1 MDKIDFRLG
10 QVNTVLEIPPFFVN
24 FDKRA
29 FSSMMTRVKK
39 RGRKALFYV
48 YVTRSNQLSKLLLLK
63 ALHPDIFI
71 PETIKIDKEEMDK
84 AEVNS
89 FIESFKKL
97 ETEWSYSGKGL
108 WEKIFYKCCKVI
120 MVLIIGDDR
129 WTVRPMVA
137 KETVLGYGVEI
148 PVDIALCDSFLQE
161 LHNDENIDLEMHEH
175 VDNRHYHFTV
185 YSIDRFISL
194 VKKWDY
200 YFSHKERWKMSIK
213 IEAY

>member
-10 QVNTVLEIPPFFVN
+10 HINAVLEIPPFFVN

-48 YVTRSNQLSKLLLLK
+48 YITRSNQLSKLLLLK

-97 ETEWSYSGKGL
+97 ETEWSYL
-108 WEKIFYKCCKVI
+108 R
-120 MVLIIGDDR
+120 DDR
-129 WTVRPMVA
+129 WTVRPMVS
-137 KETVLGYGVEI
+137 KETILGYGVEI
-148 PVDIALCDSFLQE
+148 PVDKALCDSFLQE
-161 LHNDENIDLEMHEH
+161 LHNNENIDLEMHEH